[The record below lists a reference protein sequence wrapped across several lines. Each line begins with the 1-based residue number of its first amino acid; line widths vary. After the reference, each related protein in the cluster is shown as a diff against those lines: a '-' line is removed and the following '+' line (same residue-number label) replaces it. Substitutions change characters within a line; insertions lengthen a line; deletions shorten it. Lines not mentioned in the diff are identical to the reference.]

1 MEHKQRVPPEASVR
15 MIDGEPPIALEERL
29 GYRFRHRAWLAQA
42 LIHSS
47 YAHEFPQVGPSNER
61 LEFLGDAVLNL
72 VISDALVAAY
82 PEASE
87 GDLSRLRASLVN
99 ARHLATLAGRLALGS
114 CLRLGRGEEQQ
125 AGHQK
130 PSVLADALE
139 ALIGAV
145 YLDGGYA
152 AARGVVLALFQESL
166 AALGHEAVAQDYKTA
181 LQEYVQKWLKVSPE
195 YRLVQES
202 GPAHARRFVVEVWV
216 SGAPLGQGE
225 GNSKKQASQRAAQQA
240 MLRLQRREAPGH
252 HGMDNKAEF

>member
-1 MEHKQRVPPEASVR
+1 MDHNHRLLPESPNGVS
-15 MIDGEPPIALEERL
+15 DGEHLLALEERL
-29 GYRFRHRAWLAQA
+29 NYRFHHRAWLAQA

-47 YAHEFPQVGPSNER
+47 FAHEFPQLGPSNER

-72 VISDALVAAY
+72 VISDGLVAAY

-99 ARHLATLAGRLALGS
+99 ARHLANLAGRLALGT

-125 AGHQK
+125 AGHKK

-152 AARGVVLALFQESL
+152 AARAVVLALFQESF
-166 AALGHEAVAQDYKTA
+166 AALGHEAVTQDYKTA

-195 YRLVQES
+195 YRLVLES
-202 GPAHARRFVVEVWV
+202 GPAHARRFIVEVWV
-216 SGAPLGQGE
+216 AGAPLGQGE

-240 MLRLQRREAPGH
+240 MLRLQQREMLGH
-252 HGMDNKAEF
+252 NRADVRTES

>member
-1 MEHKQRVPPEASVR
+1 MVQNQRSRPETLAG
-15 MIDGEPPIALEERL
+15 ILDDETLIALEERL
-29 GYRFRHRAWLAQA
+29 GYRFLDRAWLAQA

-47 YAHEFPQVGPSNER
+47 FAHEFPQVGPSNER

-72 VISDALVAAY
+72 IISDALLAAR

-99 ARHLATLAGRLALGS
+99 ARHLAALSGRLALGA

-166 AALGHEAVAQDYKTA
+166 AIPGQAAVTQDYKTA

-202 GPAHARRFVVEVWV
+202 GPAHARRFIVEVWV

-240 MLRLQRREAPGH
+240 LLRLQRREMLGTQ
-252 HGMDNKAEF
+252 GMNRKRET